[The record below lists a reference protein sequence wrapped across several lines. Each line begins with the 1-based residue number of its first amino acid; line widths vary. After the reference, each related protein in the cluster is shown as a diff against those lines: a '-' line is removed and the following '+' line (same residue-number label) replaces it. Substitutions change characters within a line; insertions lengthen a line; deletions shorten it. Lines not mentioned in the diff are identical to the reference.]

1 MPKQYLDLLGVP
13 IAAHSLRTFA
23 GMAEVGTI
31 VVVCGD
37 AWRAL
42 FEEQYALLP
51 APKPALAWAA
61 PGAERQD
68 SVASGLAAVP
78 AGPEVVAVHDSARPL
93 VAAADVRACLADAA
107 ASGAAVLAVP
117 VKPTIKEVGDDGRVV
132 RTLVRARLWEA
143 QTPQCVRPALL
154 RAGFAHV
161 AALGLEVT
169 DDVSVVEALG
179 EPVVV
184 THGSYTNIKVG
195 TTGGGARV
203 RDWGRGL
210 APPAPRGR

>member
-23 GMAEVGTI
+23 GMGEVGAI

-37 AWRAL
+37 AWRPL
-42 FEEQYALLP
+42 FEEHFAALP
-51 APKPALAWAA
+51 SPKPALAWAA

-68 SVASGLAAVP
+68 SVAAGLSAVP
-78 AGPEVVAVHDSARPL
+78 DSTALVAVHDSARPL
-93 VAAADVRACLADAA
+93 VTAADVRACLADAA

-117 VKPTIKEVGDDGRVV
+117 VKPTIKEVAADGSVV

-143 QTPQCVRPALL
+143 QTPQCVRPDLL
-154 RAGFAHV
+154 RRGFAHV
-161 AALGLEVT
+161 AANGLEVT

-179 EPVVV
+179 ERVVV
-184 THGSYTNIKVG
+184 TQGSYTNIKVRA
-195 TTGGGARV
+195 GG
-203 RDWGRGL
+203 
-210 APPAPRGR
+210 PRGGRAAPTTRARGP